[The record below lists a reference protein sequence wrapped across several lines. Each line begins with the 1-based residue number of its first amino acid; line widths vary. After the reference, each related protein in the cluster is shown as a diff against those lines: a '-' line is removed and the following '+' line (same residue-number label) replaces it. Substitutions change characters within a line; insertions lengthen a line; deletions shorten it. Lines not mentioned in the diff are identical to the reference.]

1 VADQSEERTH
11 DDGVRSHTRP
21 WFVLKVLMRV
31 EAGLLGSC
39 CSARPP
45 PLSLSL
51 SLLMLLSCHLLP
63 LGLLV
68 SLSLALVCFGSSS
81 ATHVARVCG
90 LPSVR
95 DACDTHVRRRR
106 TTCARG

>member
-1 VADQSEERTH
+1 VWR
-11 DDGVRSHTRP
+11 
-21 WFVLKVLMRV
+21 RV
-31 EAGLLGSC
+31 CWALAALL
-39 CSARPP
+39 APP
-45 PLSLSL
+45 PLSLSLSL